1 MCFAIQESYRRR
13 ERALSTL
20 AHFKASLISL
30 EWKLKKCEHKLQIEN
45 KDCEKII
52 DIKNANQLVSSHIV
66 NICVAIGK

>member
-30 EWKLKKCEHKLQIEN
+30 EWRLKKCEHKLQIEN
-45 KDCEKII
+45 KHMKKII
-52 DIKNANQLVSSHIV
+52 NIENANKLVSAHIV
-66 NICVAIGK
+66 NICVSIGK

>member
-45 KDCEKII
+45 KDCEN
-52 DIKNANQLVSSHIV
+52 IKNANKLVSSHIV